1 MLHFILADLA
11 RNRVGVVILVLL
23 VALATALGVA
33 VTLQERALRLGS
45 ARAAAPFDLVIGA
58 PGSETQ
64 LVLSSVFLQPAPLP
78 LMPPGVLAALRA
90 DPRVEAAVPVGFG
103 DFVET
108 HPVVGTTSDAIAM
121 LGGLSE
127 GTGFD
132 HFGDAVAGAQVGR
145 AVGSTF
151 RPFHGNAGEAG
162 EVHAEVEYRI
172 VGRLAPTGTPWD
184 RAILVPIQAVWD
196 VHADHGHEEGGEE
209 SHADE
214 EEGHEHGEEGHGHA
228 DEHDHDH
235 DHEGA
240 FASRPVDEAA
250 LAGSDN
256 PGVPAIVVKP
266 KTLADAYNLRQQYRA
281 DDTLAVFPAE
291 VLTRLYG
298 TLGDARRV
306 LSVVAAGAQA
316 LVAAAILM
324 VVAVHVLQRRRQI
337 GALRAF
343 GAPRAVVLA
352 IVWLE
357 AFIVLLAG
365 LLLGFAVGYAGV
377 RVLSHR
383 LGEASGIAMPVEFQP
398 ADGWMLLVFL
408 SLTALVT
415 LVPALIA
422 YRQSPAQALRA

>member
-1 MLHFILADLA
+1 MLHFILADLS
-11 RNRVGVVILVLL
+11 RNRVGAAILVLL

-78 LMPPGVLAALRA
+78 LVAPEVLGRLRA

-103 DFVET
+103 DFIES
-108 HPVVGTTSDAIAM
+108 HPIVGTTTDAIAM
-121 LGGLSE
+121 FGGLSE

-132 HFGDAVAGAQVGR
+132 HLGDAVAGAHVAR

-151 RPFHGNAGEAG
+151 RPFHGNAGDAG
-162 EVHAEVEYRI
+162 EVHAHMEYRI
-172 VGRLAPTGTPWD
+172 TGRLAPTGTPWD

-196 VHADHGHEEGGEE
+196 VHADHHDDEAEE
-209 SHADE
+209 D
-214 EEGHEHGEEGHGHA
+214 GHA
-228 DEHDHDH
+228 RGEAEEHDHDH
-235 DHEGA
+235 GHDHGHEGEA
-240 FASRPVDEAA
+240 AARPVDETK
-250 LAGSDN
+250 LAGHDN

-266 KTLADAYNLRQQYRA
+266 KTIADAYNLRVEYRA
-281 DDTLAVFPAE
+281 NEGTLAVFPAE

-298 TLGDARRV
+298 TLGDARQV
-306 LSVVAAGAQA
+306 LSAVAAGAQA

-357 AFIVLLAG
+357 AFVVLLAG
-365 LLLGFAVGYAGV
+365 LLAGFAIGYAGV
-377 RVLSHR
+377 RILSR
-383 LGEASGIAMPVEFQP
+383 RIGEASGIAMPVEFQP
-398 ADGWMLLVFL
+398 ADGWMLLVL
-408 SLTALVT
+408 LCVAALAT

-422 YRQSPAQALRA
+422 YRQTPAQALRL